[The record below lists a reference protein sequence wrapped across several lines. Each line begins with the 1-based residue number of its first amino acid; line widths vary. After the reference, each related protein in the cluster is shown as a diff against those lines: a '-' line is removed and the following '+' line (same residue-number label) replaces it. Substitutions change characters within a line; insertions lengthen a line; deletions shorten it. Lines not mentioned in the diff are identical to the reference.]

1 MNFTTPTKLARNG
14 KKEFHNGIKVVLS
27 NNEDIG
33 LVIGKD
39 VYVAMKDSWL
49 IEQLREEMREA
60 NDTTT
65 VKLVKKAQQNDCTN
79 SIWFDDFKKKYDL
92 S

>member
-39 VYVAMKDSWL
+39 VYVAMKDS
-49 IEQLREEMREA
+49 
-60 NDTTT
+60 
-65 VKLVKKAQQNDCTN
+65 
-79 SIWFDDFKKKYDL
+79 
-92 S
+92 